1 MIVAEAYLSAHYEL
15 LREDAVKPLRD
26 AVGVVRANPSADENA
41 LPGAIGIYE
50 KVSWVTD
57 FDPLD
62 LVHSCHFIC

>member
-1 MIVAEAYLSAHYEL
+1 MSAHYEL

-26 AVGVVRANPSADENA
+26 AVGVVRANPFADEDV

-50 KVSWVTD
+50 KVSRLAD
-57 FDPLD
+57 FDPLE